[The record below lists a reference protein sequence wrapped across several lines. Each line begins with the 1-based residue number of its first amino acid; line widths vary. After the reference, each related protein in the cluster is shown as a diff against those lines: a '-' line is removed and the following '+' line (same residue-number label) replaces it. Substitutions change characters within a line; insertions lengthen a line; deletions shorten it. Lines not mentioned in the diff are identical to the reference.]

1 MRLKS
6 ADGQIDM
13 SVEYQYTPCFSD
25 SYQTISA
32 IFGGK
37 SELLTNRRTDGRID
51 IPSYTD
57 ARTHL
62 QKGKRQ
68 EEEEQIKRKKKKKEG
83 TDGQMSGRNIK
94 HLRYELEQYRHV
106 YRLLAFNRIN
116 LLQFLDAYSHL

>member
-1 MRLKS
+1 MDGRTLICRDVRMHLKS
-6 ADGQIDM
+6 PDGQIDA
-13 SVEYQYTPCFSD
+13 SVEYQCTPCLSD
-25 SYQTISA
+25 SDSFSA

-68 EEEEQIKRKKKKKEG
+68 EEEEQIKRKKKKK
-83 TDGQMSGRNIK
+83 
-94 HLRYELEQYRHV
+94 
-106 YRLLAFNRIN
+106 
-116 LLQFLDAYSHL
+116 